1 MNVMTG
7 DSILD
12 IQNLSVG
19 FGKAEERI
27 LAVQN
32 VDLSLKRGQ
41 TLGLVGESGCGKS
54 VTSLAVMGLL
64 PAKGCWREGKILFNG
79 EDLLSLPE
87 KAMNDIRGRKISMIF
102 QEPMTSLNPVFKI
115 GYQIGEALR
124 IHQGLCGPKAR
135 EECLKILDIV
145 GISEPERVIDDY
157 PHKLSGGMRQRVMI
171 AMAVSCNSDLLIADE
186 PTTALDVTI
195 QALILDLLKTLKR
208 RGNLTML
215 FISHDLGIIA
225 EVADEVAVMYAG
237 IVVEKAPVEEL
248 YRRPLHPYTYG
259 LMRARKAESSGVETG
274 KRRLYSIPGLVPSP
288 YERRPGCPF
297 AERCFYRVDTCT
309 ELLPPLT
316 ETGAKNGGHMVRC
329 LQSGM
334 EEETQHYG

>member
-1 MNVMTG
+1 MAG

-32 VDLSLKRGQ
+32 VSISLDRGQ

-87 KAMNDIRGRKISMIF
+87 REMNDIRGHKISMIF

-115 GYQIGEALR
+115 GYQIGEVLR
-124 IHQGLCGPKAR
+124 IHQGLRGSKAR

-145 GISEPERVIDDY
+145 GIPEPERVIDDY

-171 AMAVSCNSDLLIADE
+171 AMAVSCNSALLIADE

-195 QALILDLLKTLKR
+195 QALILDLLKTLKK

-225 EVADEVAVMYAG
+225 EVADEVVVMYAG

-248 YRRPLHPYTYG
+248 YRRSLHPYTYG
-259 LMRARKAESSGVETG
+259 LMRARKAVSGGDETG

-297 AERCFYRVDTCT
+297 AERCFRRIDDCT
-309 ELLPPLT
+309 KSLPSLT

-329 LQSGM
+329 FQPGLEG
-334 EEETQHYG
+334 EA

>member
-1 MNVMTG
+1 MTG

-12 IQNLSVG
+12 IRNLSVG

-32 VDLSLKRGQ
+32 LSLTLKRGQ

-79 EDLLSLPE
+79 QDLLSLPE
-87 KAMNDIRGRKISMIF
+87 KEMNDIRGRKISMIF
-102 QEPMTSLNPVFKI
+102 QEPMTSLNPVFTI

-124 IHQGLCGPKAR
+124 IHQGLRGPKAR

-145 GISEPERVIDDY
+145 GIPEPERVIDDY

-171 AMAVSCNSDLLIADE
+171 AMAVSCKATLLIADE

-195 QALILDLLKTLKR
+195 QALILDLLKTLKK

-237 IVVEKAPVEEL
+237 VVVEKAPVEEL

-259 LMRARKAESSGVETG
+259 LMRARKAESGGGE

-297 AERCFYRVDTCT
+297 AERCFRRTGACT
-309 ELLPPLT
+309 ESLPPLAGT
-316 ETGAKNGGHMVRC
+316 DAQNGGHLVRC
-329 LQSGM
+329 LRPGP
-334 EEETQHYG
+334 EEEPYV

>member
-1 MNVMTG
+1 MAG

-32 VDLSLKRGQ
+32 VSLSLKRGQ

-54 VTSLAVMGLL
+54 VTSLAIMGLL
-64 PAKGCWREGKILFNG
+64 PARGCWREGKILFND

-87 KAMNDIRGRKISMIF
+87 KEMNGIRGRKISMIF

-124 IHQGLCGPKAR
+124 IHQGLRGPKVQ
-135 EECLKILDIV
+135 EECLKILNIV
-145 GISEPERVIDDY
+145 GIPEPERVIDDY

-171 AMAVSCNSDLLIADE
+171 AMAVSCNSSLLIADE

-195 QALILDLLKTLKR
+195 QALILDLLIMLKK

-225 EVADEVAVMYAG
+225 ELADEVAVMYAG
-237 IVVEKAPVEEL
+237 VVVEKAPVEEL

-259 LMRARKAESSGVETG
+259 LMRARKVETGGLETG
-274 KRRLYSIPGLVPSP
+274 KRRLYSIPGVVPSP

-297 AERCFYRVDTCT
+297 AERCFRKIAACT
-309 ELLPPLT
+309 ESLPPLN
-316 ETGAKNGGHMVRC
+316 EAKNDGHMVRC
-329 LQSGM
+329 LRPGP
-334 EEETQHYG
+334 EEDARQHA

>member
-1 MNVMTG
+1 M
-7 DSILD
+7 D

-32 VDLSLKRGQ
+32 VNLSLKRGQ

-64 PAKGCWREGKILFNG
+64 PARGCWWEGKILFNG

-87 KAMNDIRGRKISMIF
+87 KEMNGIRGRKISMIF
-102 QEPMTSLNPVFKI
+102 QESMTSLNPVFKI
-115 GYQIGEALR
+115 GYQIGEVLR
-124 IHQGLCGPKAR
+124 IHQGLRGPKAL

-145 GISEPERVIDDY
+145 GIPEPERVIDDY

-171 AMAVSCNSDLLIADE
+171 AMAVSCNSSLLIADE

-195 QALILDLLKTLKR
+195 QALILDLLKTLKK

-225 EVADEVAVMYAG
+225 ELADEVAVMYAG

-259 LMRARKAESSGVETG
+259 LMRARKAESSGGLETG
-274 KRRLYSIPGLVPSP
+274 KRRLYSIPGMVPSP
-288 YERRPGCPF
+288 YERRQGCPF
-297 AERCFYRVDTCT
+297 VERCFRRTAACT
-309 ELLPPLT
+309 ESLPPLN
-316 ETGAKNGGHMVRC
+316 EVKNKGHLVRC
-329 LQSGM
+329 LQPG
-334 EEETQHYG
+334 EEEEARHYA

>member
-1 MNVMTG
+1 MTG
-7 DSILD
+7 NSILE

-27 LAVQN
+27 LALQN
-32 VDLSLKRGQ
+32 VSLSLKRGR

-54 VTSLAVMGLL
+54 VTSLAIMGLL
-64 PAKGCWREGKILFNG
+64 PARGCWREGKILFNG

-87 KAMNDIRGRKISMIF
+87 KEMNGIRGRKISMIF

-124 IHQGLCGPKAR
+124 IHQGLRGQKAQ

-145 GISEPERVIDDY
+145 GISEPERVINEY

-171 AMAVSCNSDLLIADE
+171 AMAVSCNSSLLIADE

-195 QALILDLLKTLKR
+195 QALILDLLIILKK
-208 RGNLTML
+208 RGNLSML

-225 EVADEVAVMYAG
+225 ELADEVAVMYAG
-237 IVVEKAPVEEL
+237 VVVEKAPVEEL

-259 LMRARKAESSGVETG
+259 LMRARKAEPGGPETG
-274 KRRLYSIPGLVPSP
+274 KRRLYSIPGMVPSP
-288 YERRPGCPF
+288 YQRRPGCPF
-297 AERCFYRVDTCT
+297 AERCFRRIAACT
-309 ELLPPLT
+309 EALPPLT
-316 ETGAKNGGHMVRC
+316 EAENGGRMVRC
-329 LQSGM
+329 LQPGPK
-334 EEETQHYG
+334 EETGHYG

>member
-1 MNVMTG
+1 MTG
-7 DSILD
+7 DSILE

-32 VDLSLKRGQ
+32 VNLSLKRGQ

-64 PAKGCWREGKILFNG
+64 PARGCWKEGKILFNG

-87 KAMNDIRGRKISMIF
+87 KEMNAVRGSKISMIF

-124 IHQGLCGPKAR
+124 IHQGLRGTRAR

-145 GISEPERVIDDY
+145 GIPEPERTIDDY

-171 AMAVSCNSDLLIADE
+171 AMAVSCNSALLIADE

-195 QALILDLLKTLKR
+195 QALILDLFKALKK

-215 FISHDLGIIA
+215 FISHDLGVIA
-225 EVADEVAVMYAG
+225 EMADEVAVMYAG
-237 IVVEKAPVEEL
+237 VVVEKAPVEEL

-259 LMRARKAESSGVETG
+259 LMRARKAESDGPESGGAGAG

-297 AERCFYRVDTCT
+297 AERCFRRTGACA
-309 ELLPPLT
+309 ESLPPLA
-316 ETGAKNGGHMVRC
+316 GIADGGHLVRC
-329 LQSGM
+329 LRPGPG
-334 EEETQHYG
+334 EEARHHV

>member
-1 MNVMTG
+1 MVG

-32 VDLSLKRGQ
+32 VNLSLKRGQ

-64 PAKGCWREGKILFNG
+64 PARGCWREGKILFNG
-79 EDLLSLPE
+79 EDLLSLSE
-87 KAMNDIRGRKISMIF
+87 KEMNDIRGRKISMIF

-124 IHQGLCGPKAR
+124 IHQGLRGQRAR

-145 GISEPERVIDDY
+145 GIPEPERVIDDY

-171 AMAVSCNSDLLIADE
+171 AMAVSCNSALLIADE

-195 QALILDLLKTLKR
+195 QALILDLLKTLKK
-208 RGNLTML
+208 RGSLTML

-225 EVADEVAVMYAG
+225 ELADEVAVMYAG
-237 IVVEKAPVEEL
+237 VVVEKAPVEEL

-259 LMRARKAESSGVETG
+259 LMRARKAESGGAATG

-297 AERCFYRVDTCT
+297 AERCFRKIDACT
-309 ELLPPLT
+309 ESLPPLT
-316 ETGAKNGGHMVRC
+316 ETNNGGHLVRC
-329 LQSGM
+329 LQSGP
-334 EEETQHYG
+334 EGEA

>member
-1 MNVMTG
+1 MTG

-32 VDLSLKRGQ
+32 VSLSLKRGQ

-64 PAKGCWREGKILFNG
+64 PARGCWREGKILFEG
-79 EDLLSLPE
+79 KDLLSLPE
-87 KAMNDIRGRKISMIF
+87 KEMNGIRGRKISMIF

-124 IHQGLCGPKAR
+124 IHQGLRGPKAR

-145 GISEPERVIDDY
+145 GIPEPERVIDDY

-171 AMAVSCNSDLLIADE
+171 AMAISCNSALLIADE

-195 QALILDLLKTLKR
+195 QALILDLLKTLKKHS
-208 RGNLTML
+208 NLTML

-237 IVVEKAPVEEL
+237 VVVEKAPVEEL

-259 LMRARKAESSGVETG
+259 LMRARKAESGGVETG

-288 YERRPGCPF
+288 YDRRQGCPF
-297 AERCFYRVDTCT
+297 AERCFHKIAACT
-309 ELLPPLT
+309 ESLPPLT
-316 ETGAKNGGHMVRC
+316 ETKNSGRMVRC
-329 LQSGM
+329 LQPGP
-334 EEETQHYG
+334 EEEAQRYA

>member
-1 MNVMTG
+1 MTG

-19 FGKAEERI
+19 FGKAEEQI

-32 VDLSLKRGQ
+32 VSLSLKRGQ

-54 VTSLAVMGLL
+54 VTSLAIMGLL
-64 PAKGCWREGKILFNG
+64 PARGCWREGKILFNG
-79 EDLLSLPE
+79 VDLFSLSE
-87 KAMNDIRGRKISMIF
+87 KEMGGIRGRKISMIF

-124 IHQGLCGPKAR
+124 IHQGLYGSKAR

-145 GISEPERVIDDY
+145 GIPEPERVIDDY

-171 AMAVSCNSDLLIADE
+171 AMAVSCNSALLIADE

-195 QALILDLLKTLKR
+195 QALILDLLKSLKK
-208 RGNLTML
+208 RGNLTIL
-215 FISHDLGIIA
+215 FISHDLGIMA
-225 EVADEVAVMYAG
+225 ELADEVAVMYAG

-259 LMRARKAESSGVETG
+259 LMRARKAEPGGSETG

-288 YERRPGCPF
+288 YERRSGCPF
-297 AERCFYRVDTCT
+297 AERCFYRIDACT
-309 ELLPPLT
+309 ASLPSLT
-316 ETGAKNGGHMVRC
+316 ETKTRGHMVRC
-329 LQSGM
+329 LRPGPEQ
-334 EEETQHYG
+334 EVQPYV